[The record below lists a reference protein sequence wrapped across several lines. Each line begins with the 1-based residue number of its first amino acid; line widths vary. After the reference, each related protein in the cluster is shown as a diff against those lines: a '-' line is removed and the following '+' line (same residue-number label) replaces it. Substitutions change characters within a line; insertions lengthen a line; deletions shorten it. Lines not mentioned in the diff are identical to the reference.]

1 MPTIEPPKRLLFG
14 PGPSQVEQRVYDA
27 MAKPVV
33 GYLDPYLFEV
43 IDHVRRDLRTV
54 FGTRNA
60 FTLPISGTGSSGME
74 TAVSNFVEK
83 GSKFAVFVSGF
94 FGERIAEMGRRHG
107 ANVVRL
113 DKPWGEA
120 FTEAEAKAFLEK
132 EKPTTVAFVHA
143 ETSTGVLQNPL
154 TITKAAQDIGA
165 LVMADCVTSLG
176 AVPINVDASGI
187 DIAFSCTQK
196 GLSSVPGLSPFTAS
210 DKAIARL
217 DARKDPNVVWYLDLK
232 LLREYYENKKYH
244 HTVPVTN
251 LYSLR
256 EALAAITDEGPDK
269 RFARHQK
276 AHESFVKRVE
286 AMGLQM
292 LVAPGARLPNLNTV
306 RVPEG
311 VNDAAVRT
319 KLLQEHGIEI
329 AGGLG
334 ALAGKIFRVGVMGP
348 LADEKQLDV
357 FFDAFGKC
365 LKS

>member
-1 MPTIEPPKRLLFG
+1 MRNIEPPKRLLFG

-27 MAKPVV
+27 MAQPVV

-54 FGTRNA
+54 FGTKNA
-60 FTLPISGTGSSGME
+60 FTLPISGTGSAGME
-74 TAVSNFVEK
+74 TAISNFVEK
-83 GSKFAVFVSGF
+83 GSKFAVFVNGF

-107 ANVVRL
+107 ANLVRL

-120 FTEAEAKAFLEK
+120 FTEAEAKAFLER
-132 EKPTTVAFVHA
+132 EKPAAVAFVHA
-143 ETSTGVLQNPL
+143 ETSTGVLQNPMA
-154 TITKAAQDIGA
+154 ITKTARELGA
-165 LVMADCVTSLG
+165 LVIADCVTSLG
-176 AVPINVDASGI
+176 AVPVNVDASGI
-187 DIAFSCTQK
+187 DVAFSCTQK
-196 GLSSVPGLSPFTAS
+196 GLSSVPGMSPFTAS
-210 DKAIARL
+210 DKAIAQM
-217 DARKDPNVVWYLDLK
+217 DARKDPNLVWYLDLK

-244 HTVPVTN
+244 HTAPVTN
-251 LYSLR
+251 IYSLR
-256 EALAAITDEGPDK
+256 EALAAIMDEGATQ
-269 RFARHQK
+269 RFARHAK

-286 AMGLQM
+286 AIGLQM
-292 LVAPGARLPNLNTV
+292 LVAPGSRLPNLNTV

-319 KLLQEHGIEI
+319 KMLQEYGIEI

-357 FFDAFGKC
+357 FFDAFAKC
-365 LKS
+365 LKQ